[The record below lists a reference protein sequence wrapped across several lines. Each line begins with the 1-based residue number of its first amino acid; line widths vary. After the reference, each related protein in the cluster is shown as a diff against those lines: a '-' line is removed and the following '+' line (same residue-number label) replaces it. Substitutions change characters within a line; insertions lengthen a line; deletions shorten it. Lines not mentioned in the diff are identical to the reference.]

1 MFVLHLRVITLSI
14 LVPLKSG
21 LSKTLTRSNRDD
33 INSLTEI
40 KKRPETDRFI
50 RCDSSRN
57 GRSNAALVNTYCTA
71 GSRLD

>member
-40 KKRPETDRFI
+40 KKEARDRFI

-57 GRSNAALVNTYCTA
+57 GRSNAALVNTYCIA